1 MAARKTPATKTSASK
16 STATKAPTSAP
27 AKAPSKAAAKA
38 PHKSPAKSAPKSAA
52 KKTTAKSANKAT
64 LVARAAKTA
73 VKRAKASPDG
83 FPGFRPAALTF
94 LRGLKKNNRKEWF
107 EEHRD
112 DYEREIKLRLLAL
125 IEEVDVLL
133 AGFAPEIIG
142 SPRRSMFRIY
152 RDVRF
157 SKDKS
162 PYKTHAASWFYH
174 RDGGS
179 SVGSEAAH
187 GGAGFYF
194 HLAPE
199 GTFLGGGI
207 WMPPRPV
214 LNRIRQNIADD
225 HEGFEDIILS
235 AGFKKRFGELE
246 TEHMLTRPPRGF
258 APDHPAGDWLRY
270 QSFTAGRAVTPE
282 EYLSPKLPQILAKH
296 YEAMT
301 PLIRWLNEASGLKP
315 STMR

>member
-1 MAARKTPATKTSASK
+1 MGAKKKPVNKPPAKKSPPKKTP
-16 STATKAPTSAP
+16 
-27 AKAPSKAAAKA
+27 
-38 PHKSPAKSAPKSAA
+38 
-52 KKTTAKSANKAT
+52 AKSANKST
-64 LVARAAKTA
+64 NVASAAKRA
-73 VKRAKASPDG
+73 VKRATVTPDS
-83 FPGFRPAALTF
+83 FTGFRPAALTF

-112 DYEREIKLRLLAL
+112 DYEREIKLPLLAL

-133 AGFAPEIIG
+133 AGFAPEIVG
-142 SPRRSMFRIY
+142 SPKRSMFRIY

-199 GTFLGGGI
+199 GTFMGGGI

-225 HEGFEDIILS
+225 HEGFEDIVLS
-235 AGFKKRFGELE
+235 SAFKKRFGALE
-246 TEHMLTRPPRGF
+246 KESVLKRPPRGF
-258 APDHPAGDWLRY
+258 APEHPAGDWLRY
-270 QSFTAGRAVTPE
+270 QSFTAGREVSAE

-301 PLIRWLNEASGLKP
+301 PFIRWLNEASGLKP

>member
-1 MAARKTPATKTSASK
+1 MSAKKSPAKKSLTKKVAAKKAAPT
-16 STATKAPTSAP
+16 TATKA
-27 AKAPSKAAAKA
+27 AK
-38 PHKSPAKSAPKSAA
+38 KSAHKTATRTKNAATKS
-52 KKTTAKSANKAT
+52 TAKSGGKDAAV
-64 LVARAAKTA
+64 VASAKKA
-73 VKRAKASPDG
+73 VKRANAVPES
-83 FPGFRPAALTF
+83 FEGFRPAAITF

-112 DYEREIKLRLLAL
+112 DYEREIKLPLLAL
-125 IEEVDVLL
+125 IEDVDVRL
-133 AGFAPEIIG
+133 AEFAPEIIG
-142 SPRRSMFRIY
+142 SPRKSMFRIY

-162 PYKTHAASWFYH
+162 PYKTHAAAWFYH

-199 GTFLGGGI
+199 GTFMGGGI

-225 HEGFEDIILS
+225 HEGFEDIVLS
-235 AGFKKRFGELE
+235 PSFKKNFGPLE
-246 TEHMLTRPPRGF
+246 KESVLTRPPRGF

-270 QSFTAGRAVTPE
+270 QSFTAGREIKKE
-282 EYLSPKLPQILAKH
+282 EYESEKLPAILAK
-296 YEAMT
+296 YYAAMT
-301 PLIRWLNEASGLKP
+301 PLIRWLNEASGLRP

>member
-1 MAARKTPATKTSASK
+1 MAVKKNARP
-16 STATKAPTSAP
+16 
-27 AKAPSKAAAKA
+27 
-38 PHKSPAKSAPKSAA
+38 
-52 KKTTAKSANKAT
+52 KKT
-64 LVARAAKTA
+64 AAQIA
-73 VKRAKASPDG
+73 ASNDVP
-83 FPGFRPAALTF
+83 FTGFRPGALTF

-107 EEHRD
+107 EEHRG
-112 DYEREIKLRLLAL
+112 DYEREIKTPMLAL

-133 AGFAPEIIG
+133 AGFIPEIIG

-162 PYKTHAASWFYH
+162 PYKTHAAAWFYH

-194 HLAPE
+194 HTAPE
-199 GTFLGGGI
+199 GTFMGGGV

-214 LNRIRQNIADD
+214 LNRIRQALSDD
-225 HEGFEDIILS
+225 YEGFQDIITAPS
-235 AGFKKRFGELE
+235 FKRRFGELE
-246 TEHMLTRPPRGF
+246 RENVLARMPRGF

-270 QSFTAGRAVTPE
+270 QSFTAGHELTKE
-282 EYLSPKLPQILAKH
+282 DLFSPKLPQILAKS
-296 YEAMT
+296 YQAMT
-301 PLIRWLNEASGLKP
+301 PFIRWLNTASGLMP
-315 STMR
+315 SSGR

>member
-1 MAARKTPATKTSASK
+1 MSAKKTAANKSAVK
-16 STATKAPTSAP
+16 
-27 AKAPSKAAAKA
+27 KAAAKQ
-38 PHKSPAKSAPKSAA
+38 PAAKKVTRKKSAA
-52 KKTTAKSANKAT
+52 KTTSAT
-64 LVARAAKTA
+64 
-73 VKRAKASPDG
+73 KRSLLETDG
-83 FPGFRPAALTF
+83 FSGFRPAALTF

-107 EEHRD
+107 EEHRA
-112 DYEREIKLRLLAL
+112 DYEREIKLPLLAL

-133 AGFAPEIIG
+133 AEFAPEIIG
-142 SPRRSMFRIY
+142 SPRKSMFRIY

-162 PYKTHAASWFYH
+162 PYKTHAAAWFYH

-199 GTFLGGGI
+199 GTFIGGGI

-225 HEGFEDIILS
+225 YEGFEDIVHS
-235 AGFKKRFGELE
+235 ASFKKRFGPLE
-246 TEHMLTRPPRGF
+246 KEAMLTRPPRGF
-258 APDHPAGDWLRY
+258 APDHPAGEWLRY
-270 QSFTAGRAVTPE
+270 QSFTAGRELTAE
-282 EYLSPKLPQILAKH
+282 EYLSPKLPSIIAKH

-301 PLIRWLNEASGLKP
+301 PLIRWLNEASGLRP

>member
-1 MAARKTPATKTSASK
+1 MGAKKSSAK
-16 STATKAPTSAP
+16 
-27 AKAPSKAAAKA
+27 
-38 PHKSPAKSAPKSAA
+38 KSAA
-52 KKTTAKSANKAT
+52 KKQSSSLTTAPRKSAKKAGA
-64 LVARAAKTA
+64 VAKAAKKA
-73 VKRAKASPDG
+73 VKRATAVPES
-83 FPGFRPAALTF
+83 FEGFRPAALTF

-112 DYEREIKLRLLAL
+112 DYERDIKGPLLAL
-125 IEEVDVLL
+125 IEDVDVRL
-133 AGFAPEIIG
+133 AEFAPEIIG
-142 SPRRSMFRIY
+142 SPKKSMFRIY

-162 PYKTHAASWFYH
+162 PYKTHAAAWFYH

-199 GTFLGGGI
+199 GTFMGGGI

-225 HEGFEDIILS
+225 HEGFEDIVLS

-246 TEHMLTRPPRGF
+246 KESVLTRPPRGF

-270 QSFTAGRAVTPE
+270 QSFTAGRELTSD
-282 EYLSPKLPQILAKH
+282 EYLSPKLPAILAKH
-296 YEAMT
+296 FEAMT
-301 PLIRWLNEASGLKP
+301 PFIRWLNEASGLKP

>member
-1 MAARKTPATKTSASK
+1 MGAKKSSVKKSLAKKT
-16 STATKAPTSAP
+16 
-27 AKAPSKAAAKA
+27 
-38 PHKSPAKSAPKSAA
+38 AA
-52 KKTTAKSANKAT
+52 KKTLTKKTSRKPPANSGDKAT
-64 LVARAAKTA
+64 NVAAAAKKA
-73 VKRAKASPDG
+73 VKRATATPDS

-112 DYEREIKLRLLAL
+112 DYEREIKIPLLAL

-142 SPRRSMFRIY
+142 SPKRSMFRIY

-199 GTFLGGGI
+199 GTFMGGGI

-235 AGFKKRFGELE
+235 AGFKKRFGALE
-246 TEHMLTRPPRGF
+246 KESMLTRPPRGF

-270 QSFTAGRAVTPE
+270 QSFTAGREVTPE
-282 EYLSPKLPQILAKH
+282 EYLSPKLPSILAKH

-301 PLIRWLNEASGLKP
+301 PFIRWLNEASGLKP

>member
-1 MAARKTPATKTSASK
+1 MSAKKSSTK
-16 STATKAPTSAP
+16 
-27 AKAPSKAAAKA
+27 
-38 PHKSPAKSAPKSAA
+38 KSAA
-52 KKTTAKSANKAT
+52 KKAPTKKAAAKKSSAKSSNKEIAVAT
-64 LVARAAKTA
+64 SAKKA
-73 VKRAKASPDG
+73 VKRAHAVPES
-83 FPGFRPAALTF
+83 FEGFRPAAMTF

-112 DYEREIKLRLLAL
+112 DYEREIKLPLLAL
-125 IEEVDVLL
+125 IEDVDVRL
-133 AGFAPEIIG
+133 AEFAPEIIG
-142 SPRRSMFRIY
+142 SPKKSMFRIY

-162 PYKTHAASWFYH
+162 PYKTHAAAWFYH

-194 HLAPE
+194 HIAPE
-199 GTFLGGGI
+199 GTFMGGGI

-235 AGFKKRFGELE
+235 KEFKKNFGELE
-246 TEHMLTRPPRGF
+246 KESVLTRPPRGF

-270 QSFTAGRAVTPE
+270 QSFTAGRE
-282 EYLSPKLPQILAKH
+282 LSKEDYESPKLPAILAK
-296 YEAMT
+296 YYASMT
-301 PLIRWLNEASGLKP
+301 PFIRWLNEASGLKP
-315 STMR
+315 SSMR